1 MYTTSH
7 LPVRGLTRRCS
18 PIAGDPGLRAQP
30 YGSAQA
36 QPQLHLLPQRPGF
49 GMCGPVPGGLHVRNL
64 HNLSL
69 TSLAGVETRSLNNMD
84 INVSALPA
92 CGGVPYPR
100 TPCHCPWWLAPT
112 RTISPSSLQA
122 NTSAVQ

>member
-1 MYTTSH
+1 MTPGLLGT
-7 LPVRGLTRRCS
+7 LPY
-18 PIAGDPGLRAQP
+18 PGLRAQP
-30 YGSAQA
+30 FGSAQA
-36 QPQLHLLPQRPGF
+36 QAQLHLLPQRPGF

-69 TSLAGVETRSLNNMD
+69 TSLAGVDTRSLNNMD

-100 TPCHCPWWLAPT
+100 IPCHPPWGCAPI
-112 RTISPSSLQA
+112 RTMSSRSLQSS
-122 NTSAVQ
+122 TSAVQ